1 MMLQKTASWK
11 SLWRWVIL
19 PASFV
24 FYSDLVLGQSFT
36 FTREVDL
43 HFGELAITSNASV
56 SSTTIRRNGT
66 TSNTGT
72 IFVIANGT
80 PGEYTISG
88 ATPFVALN
96 LSITLPVDSS
106 AAFSGTEQLRLSA
119 VDMPSVVTPNSNGEV
134 TFKIG
139 GTLQTSGNGG
149 TYLNPATYPFIIPL
163 DVTY

>member
-1 MMLQKTASWK
+1 MLKQAAHWK
-11 SLWRWVIL
+11 SLWGWIIL
-19 PASFV
+19 SASFV
-24 FYSDLVLGQSFT
+24 FYSGFVVGQSFV

-43 HFGELAITSNASV
+43 YFGELAITSNASV

-72 IFVIANGT
+72 IFVIAVGA

-96 LSITLPVDSS
+96 LSISLPVDSS
-106 AAFSGTEQLRLSA
+106 ATFPGTEQLRLSA
-119 VDMPSVVTPNSNGEV
+119 VDMPNVVTPNNSGEV

-149 TYLNPATYPFIIPL
+149 TYLNQATYPFIIPL
-163 DVTY
+163 DVTF

>member
-1 MMLQKTASWK
+1 MLRQTANWK
-11 SLWRWVIL
+11 RLLRWVIL

-24 FYSDLVLGQSFT
+24 FYADFAVGQSFT

-43 HFGELAITSNASV
+43 YFGELAITSNASV

-72 IFVIANGT
+72 IFVIAVGN

-96 LSITLPVDSS
+96 LSIPLPVDSS
-106 AAFSGTEQLRLSA
+106 ATFPGTQQLRLSA
-119 VDMPSVVTPNSNGEV
+119 VDMPSVVTPNTSGEV

-163 DVTY
+163 DVTF